1 MKEKNLR
8 SILIINGKTVLGF
21 LILIALYL
29 IGEVLS
35 DYIPFPV
42 PGPVVGLLLI
52 FVLLLTGTIRLDWV
66 EEASRILLVFLGM
79 FYVPFG
85 VGIMG
90 VDQSVK
96 DKALLIVLTAVVVT
110 IVVMWSS
117 GRLFTALAEK
127 NQAENG

>member
-1 MKEKNLR
+1 M
-8 SILIINGKTVLGF
+8 
-21 LILIALYL
+21 
-29 IGEVLS
+29 LS
-35 DYIPFPV
+35 GYIPFPV

-85 VGIMG
+85 VGIMA